1 MEQVLIGFA
10 SLHLG
15 GAPEEEPIEAVSR
28 YQRVV
33 QRREKRRRV
42 DACDALLS
50 LSEVVIAITLV
61 PHTDNAVFC
70 CCFTH
75 HMHICHAQLL
85 LLSFLEVKYIYLNI
99 YLYILLYLFILTR
112 SSLKLN

>member
-1 MEQVLIGFA
+1 MAINKNRVFSLGKPSPLYNETSPDWA
-10 SLHLG
+10 SLLHLG

-50 LSEVVIAITLV
+50 LSEVVVAVTLV
-61 PHTDNAVFC
+61 PHTDHAVFC

-75 HMHICHAQLL
+75 HMHICHARLL
-85 LLSFLEVKYIYLNI
+85 LLSFLEVK
-99 YLYILLYLFILTR
+99 
-112 SSLKLN
+112 